1 MAVKEIKLAEV
12 EFSRLGRT
20 HVTFS
25 RTQDVDWAEPG
36 VFTVYLDVKHSN
48 GDNEVLELAPD
59 SPYVTY
65 DYYINQA
72 GNRSAQ
78 PLVTVRVFNVDAG
91 DEGLVIGDNPATE
104 DDVETSY
111 QSGLGVLGDST
122 ETVRVVAI
130 LSAATKKYIESDF
143 VGFDKENLTADDL
156 ELELKKRD
164 LGELYLSNRESK
176 VRASTD
182 HTLSNLP
189 LDITTPGTEPQ
200 DVAASRRRIAEALQR
215 AEREAAAAASELID
229 NAPVVLTTTNEDG
242 SKNIGETSETS
253 AASRRALAQA
263 IDDATV
269 EVTINI
275 PPREGVDTPGTF
287 KLRLDELYSGDID
300 VTTNSAFVNSMFV
313 LPNDTDIEVL
323 WLDPGKNEE
332 TSGAHTSGNFVP
344 VSVRQLREL
353 LPLVE
358 GDFAVNVTNVP
369 KALVIRGLIDDTKD
383 LYLARDADFN
393 LLVTTSGQFDDLLP
407 LKIYAMT
414 ADGVVRISVGT
425 TGNIQA
431 ITPGIPGND
440 EPGRTDRIV
449 WVRNQDRIVQ
459 AQGVRASDRDIS
471 ITGSTLSNSDING
484 KKYFTGRVG
493 GAQYIWKPAADALSF
508 ECFTFD
514 PQVPGSDTTRH
525 AVLDIAIPTTNVNNF
540 RRALFAEE
548 LNKLYYQD
556 GANLYEYDVS
566 PSGITRVTDAFGQT
580 NGVLSNIFILR
591 DRNVFYHENY
601 LYAPNASGADI
612 KRLKVSGAGVT
623 NALDTVYDVDLGIDI
638 PGETGTVAL
647 LSPNR
652 AQSTAVVGEN
662 IIFFS
667 FNSAGNGTITPV
679 YTLNSIANGSG
690 TVNPEY
696 GVDFSAFGATEQLN
710 LLRLVT
716 QYGDD
721 PNSLVLYVDSIDRGG
736 SYPTTANGIALGA
749 FSFGPV
755 SVTDTTYHGVSLGEL
770 VENLEA
776 LVAAAVAGSI
786 ITLTDDEFSDTTIG
800 IDGRSV
806 DSPNIAPS
814 RRATQQGIINALA
827 EFDLDEIVTAASES
841 ALPEI
846 KQPGAAADPTGTF
859 VEYTDNVIG
868 IADSE
873 VYVKERVQDGEHN
886 ETEVTWTEYSD
897 STSGGRYIG
906 AFRNDGSVPGIR
918 MARDYWYDY
927 GEHHWKVQLTPT
939 SDDGGTYVLWLEGPE
954 GPDTSNPFDPAG
966 DNVDFP
972 GTWKREVNS
981 EQGANHRVS
990 SNAQMYFFHGRVY
1003 ISSNYEEYVVA
1014 DYVYRW
1020 RKVSEFDAADVIP
1033 YLDGALDG
1041 TEWRD
1046 NAAILAALADLGL
1059 EVAENSIANDQHE
1072 ESINRL
1078 STGDPNNSGT
1088 IKEKLSVDMSNAEA
1102 SRIRTQHLADEAK
1115 YGRGQFALGS
1125 TYESGQSIHYQG
1137 VLYWATVRIA
1147 NAQLTPDIDL
1157 NRWTTTEDTRV
1168 HNALSFDGIPLHA
1181 DDIIY
1186 VDIGPRIDG
1195 ITDDYFVAGS
1205 ETTNHNSVGKVYN
1218 IPASSNSAFAEVGSF
1233 LANPPTTSLKQFE
1246 GLCHHLASI
1255 DVGGVTTTYE
1265 YLFSPYAEYNADGT
1279 GSFRVHGMMKD
1290 GVNFTTAGIDRGT
1303 ATPYSSYNPTRQSSV
1318 MGIDIISVA
1327 ADGLSFVV
1335 GVISSNSLDGDGFAQ
1350 VKLFTQTYTIDA
1362 TDGSMILSGQDNQ
1375 ILDVPPAFIT
1385 ESISSPADNVIS
1397 IVGVD
1402 SLAIDAVYEVKS
1414 YNALDGAAIDEYGAI
1429 INSIRPII
1437 NVHDHTDYVTGFT
1450 AEGLSGSLIEFKMSI
1465 PQIDTQTGMNRD
1477 SGGGIYGFRRSGLA
1491 QQVIDN
1497 TRAIER
1503 IESEEAPPPTEPP
1516 PSAWIEL
1523 TDTAAAIE
1531 AEKFVRGNT
1540 AGTALEFVDAPSGG
1554 GVATTFSPVT
1564 VLTEQTTVADSSTIT
1579 SHELSEDLTRY
1590 AGKTLIIQWTNNSS
1604 YSRWYTKN
1612 IQVDTILDWDTFTGT
1627 SLDPEGTTGSTTD
1640 HAILISNLTGGATR
1654 IGAVCKRANANGHT
1668 VLGFSSEDG
1677 STDLAKLSVTVVGA
1691 GGGEQGPAGADGSA
1705 GAPGLAGTQGDKGDQ
1720 GIQGIQG
1727 IQGFP
1732 GTQGTDGTPG
1742 AATYVELTDTPN
1754 SLIAD
1759 MIPQVNAAGDGI
1771 IWVALPSGGGGG
1783 GTVSTDNVT
1792 TEGDG
1797 SATDPIKVK
1806 DGGITR
1812 TQILNGEVVV
1822 GKIGPLAVGTAQ
1834 LADTSVTGLKLGSLA
1849 VASGNLANNAVTH
1862 SKMADA
1868 SVGTDELQGSAVHT
1882 GKINDEAVTPGK
1894 IQPSTTDGHVMTTVS
1909 GDAAWAAPTGGGGG
1923 ASTFV
1928 ALTDTDSALGTTGQ
1942 VPAVNAARTALEF
1955 VDPTGLQGPA
1965 GADGMDG
1972 ASTFVAP
1979 GTNGYW
1985 MLF

>member
-287 KLRLDELYSGDID
+287 KLKLDELYSGDID

-525 AVLDIAIPTTNVNNF
+525 AVLDIAIPNANLNNF
-540 RRALFAEE
+540 RNALFAEE

-556 GANLYEYDVS
+556 GTNLYEYDVS

-580 NGVLSNIFILR
+580 NGTLFSIFILR
-591 DRNVFYHENY
+591 DRSVFYHENY
-601 LYAPNASGADI
+601 LYAPNHNGQDI
-612 KRLKVSGAGVT
+612 KRLKVAGAGVT
-623 NALDTVYDVDLGIDI
+623 NVLDTVYDVDLDIVI
-638 PGETGTVAL
+638 PGETGTVGQ
-647 LSPNR
+647 LSANHT
-652 AQSTAVVGEN
+652 QGSVVVGEN
-662 IIFFS
+662 LIMFS
-667 FNSAGNGTITPV
+667 ANSDITDTLTPV

-696 GVDFSAFGATEQLN
+696 GVDFSDFDATDQLS

-721 PNSLVLYVDSIDRGG
+721 PNSLVLYVDSIDRSG
-736 SYPTTANGIALGA
+736 SYPTTTNGIALGA

-1003 ISSNYEEYVVA
+1003 ISSDYEDYVVA
-1014 DYVYRW
+1014 DYIYRW

-1046 NAAILAALADLGL
+1046 NAVILASLAALGVTVADNQ
-1059 EVAENSIANDQHE
+1059 AAADSHR

-1078 STGDPNNSGT
+1078 SSGDPNSSGT
-1088 IKEKLSVDMSNAEA
+1088 IKEKLNTDMTNAEP
-1102 SRIRTQHLADEAK
+1102 SRIEISHLADQTK
-1115 YGRGQFALGS
+1115 YYRGQWQTGVAIKA
-1125 TYESGQSIHYQG
+1125 GQSVHFDSL
-1137 VLYWATVRIA
+1137 LYWAVRDISA
-1147 NAQLTPDIDL
+1147 THNVLAPNLAVDLWISTGEADINAALGL
-1157 NRWTTTEDTRV
+1157 NGV
-1168 HNALSFDGIPLHA
+1168 PVMGAAPIYA
-1181 DDIIY
+1181 D
-1186 VDIGPRIDG
+1186 VAGRIDG
-1195 ITDDYFVAGS
+1195 ITNRYFVTGS
-1205 ETTNHNSVGKVYN
+1205 KGLDRSGIGKIYN
-1218 IPASSNSAFAEVGSF
+1218 IPESTHIAPVEMGNF
-1233 LANPPTTSLKQFE
+1233 LTTPPTTNLEFFE
-1246 GLCHHLASI
+1246 GLCSHIAELQNMAGES
-1255 DVGGVTTTYE
+1255 VVYE
-1265 YLFSPYAEYNADGT
+1265 YVFSPYAEYMAGGGGGNFQVRGLRKVGSEFVAGPDSGT
-1279 GSFRVHGMMKD
+1279 SIPFIQY
-1290 GVNFTTAGIDRGT
+1290 NFTQRK
-1303 ATPYSSYNPTRQSSV
+1303 SV
-1318 MGIDIISVA
+1318 IGIDIVNVSANGEIIT
-1327 ADGLSFVV
+1327 L
-1335 GVISSNSLDGDGFAQ
+1335 GVLASNGIDANNENILT
-1350 VKLFTQTYTIDA
+1350 LFTQDFSINPETGALLRSGAVTEQDTDIPATFLAESIASPVHGVVSVIGFDSEAIDTVYTIRSF
-1362 TDGSMILSGQDNQ
+1362 TVEDGL
-1375 ILDVPPAFIT
+1375 T
-1385 ESISSPADNVIS
+1385 ISEYSS
-1397 IVGVD
+1397 IV
-1402 SLAIDAVYEVKS
+1402 S
-1414 YNALDGAAIDEYGAI
+1414 
-1429 INSIRPII
+1429 SIRPIE
-1437 NVHDHTDYVTGFT
+1437 NFPLHTDYISGFD
-1450 AEGLSGSLIEFKMSI
+1450 AEGLSGSLIKFKLAV
-1465 PQIDTQTGMNRD
+1465 PQIDQQTGSD
-1477 SGGGIYGFRRSGLA
+1477 IETGGGIYGFERSGLA
-1491 QQVIDN
+1491 QQVLDN
-1497 TRAIER
+1497 KDAIER
-1503 IESEEAPPPTEPP
+1503 IESAEAPPPP
-1516 PSAWIEL
+1516 PSAWTEL
-1523 TDTAAAIE
+1523 TDTATAIE

-1579 SHELSEDLTRY
+1579 SHELSEDL
-1590 AGKTLIIQWTNNSS
+1590 N
-1604 YSRWYTKN
+1604 
-1612 IQVDTILDWDTFTGT
+1612 
-1627 SLDPEGTTGSTTD
+1627 
-1640 HAILISNLTGGATR
+1640 
-1654 IGAVCKRANANGHT
+1654 
-1668 VLGFSSEDG
+1668 
-1677 STDLAKLSVTVVGA
+1677 
-1691 GGGEQGPAGADGSA
+1691 
-1705 GAPGLAGTQGDKGDQ
+1705 
-1720 GIQGIQG
+1720 
-1727 IQGFP
+1727 
-1732 GTQGTDGTPG
+1732 
-1742 AATYVELTDTPN
+1742 
-1754 SLIAD
+1754 
-1759 MIPQVNAAGDGI
+1759 
-1771 IWVALPSGGGGG
+1771 
-1783 GTVSTDNVT
+1783 
-1792 TEGDG
+1792 
-1797 SATDPIKVK
+1797 
-1806 DGGITR
+1806 
-1812 TQILNGEVVV
+1812 
-1822 GKIGPLAVGTAQ
+1822 
-1834 LADTSVTGLKLGSLA
+1834 
-1849 VASGNLANNAVTH
+1849 
-1862 SKMADA
+1862 
-1868 SVGTDELQGSAVHT
+1868 
-1882 GKINDEAVTPGK
+1882 
-1894 IQPSTTDGHVMTTVS
+1894 
-1909 GDAAWAAPTGGGGG
+1909 
-1923 ASTFV
+1923 
-1928 ALTDTDSALGTTGQ
+1928 
-1942 VPAVNAARTALEF
+1942 
-1955 VDPTGLQGPA
+1955 
-1965 GADGMDG
+1965 
-1972 ASTFVAP
+1972 
-1979 GTNGYW
+1979 
-1985 MLF
+1985 